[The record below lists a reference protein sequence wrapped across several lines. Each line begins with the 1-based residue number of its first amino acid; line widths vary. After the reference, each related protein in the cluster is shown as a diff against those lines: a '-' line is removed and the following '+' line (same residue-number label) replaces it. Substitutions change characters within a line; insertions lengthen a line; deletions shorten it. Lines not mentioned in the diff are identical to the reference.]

1 MLLQRKYVWSNQ
13 SYFKINHNIEIGGV
27 RSPLA
32 NLVEEDMPKVEA
44 VAKLIRDTEAKYL

>member
-1 MLLQRKYVWSNQ
+1 MLLQRKYVIKATL
-13 SYFKINHNIEIGGV
+13 KINHNIEIGGV